1 MGWDSNP
8 REACTPAGFQDRCL
22 KPLGHPSGSEHQ
34 RFGNDRLR
42 RKGRCHGI
50 ARRSRRRVCF
60 GKRDAASRQAAIG
73 ACAGAQDLIWSGD
86 TSVMPPLMQDTR

>member
-1 MGWDSNP
+1 MIGWGERAD
-8 REACTPAGFQDRCL
+8 AT
-22 KPLGHPSGSEHQ
+22 GSHGGQ
-34 RFGNDRLR
+34 
-42 RKGRCHGI
+42 GRT
-50 ARRSRRRVCF
+50 VCF